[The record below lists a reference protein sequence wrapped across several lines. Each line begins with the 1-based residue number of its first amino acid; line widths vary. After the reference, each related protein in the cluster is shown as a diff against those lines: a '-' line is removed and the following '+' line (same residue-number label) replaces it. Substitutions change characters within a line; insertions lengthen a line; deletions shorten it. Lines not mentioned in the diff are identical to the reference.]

1 MRRGLAAGCLWD
13 VPALV
18 VLGAGPFWVQDPL
31 APGWRAPSDAQMQR
45 VVEMAPVW
53 PRPSNIPRLVVEE
66 SDFFPS
72 TTWLAAPRIST

>member
-1 MRRGLAAGCLWD
+1 MPLGCAGVGRAGCWPFL
-13 VPALV
+13 
-18 VLGAGPFWVQDPL
+18 AGRVQDLL
-31 APGWRAPSDAQMQR
+31 APGWRVLSDAQMQR

-53 PRPSNIPRLVVEE
+53 PRPSTIPRLVVEE